1 MTSFKLERFPFGPDA
16 VRAWGAVDPRHRNWP
31 VVYVM
36 NNDKQVYVGESLNVE
51 GRMRQHLESK
61 HKQRLKSVRV
71 VLDDTFNKSA
81 CLDLESFLIRMF
93 HGDGRLEVLN
103 LNAGITDAEYYDR
116 EAYNK
121 TFRQIFDELR
131 THEELFQRT
140 VPQIV
145 NSDLFKLSP
154 FKALNHDQAI
164 AVDDILEGFFEDL
177 ASGVS
182 NTVVVEGNPGTGKTV
197 VAIYMLKLLEDIR
210 RHDPEEPLDIDS
222 IFSDYFTP
230 EHAALLKKLRFAIVV
245 PQQSLRDS
253 IAKVFKLTPG
263 LHKNQVLTP
272 FQVGESLEP
281 FDLLIV
287 DEAHRLNQ
295 RANQAAGPLNKKFRE
310 INERLFGWDDPQ
322 LTQLDWIRK
331 QSRHSILM
339 LDVGQTV
346 RPADLPVSLTR
357 ELADNAKNAGRHYP
371 LQTQMRIAADKDYVG
386 YIRAVLSDNP
396 PSEPEDFGEYDLRL
410 FTDLGEMRDE
420 LRKRE
425 EEYGLSRLVA
435 GYAWPWLSKNDPEAY
450 DIEIDGQRMRW
461 NSTTTDWINS
471 PKSVD
476 EVGSIHTVQGYD
488 LNYAGVVIGND
499 LQFDPVANKLVFHRA
514 SYFDKKG
521 RENNPKLGIT
531 YSDEDLLE
539 YVKNIYGVLL
549 TRGIRGTYLYICD
562 DTLNRKINH
571 LLKRY
576 HTIQNETMPPRS

>member
-16 VRAWGAVDPRHRNWP
+16 VRAWGAADPRHRNWP

-230 EHAALLKKLRFAIVV
+230 EHAELLKELRFAIVV

-263 LHKNQVLTP
+263 LQRNQVLTP

-322 LTQLDWIRK
+322 LTQLDWIQK

-357 ELADNAKNAGRHYP
+357 DLSGKAKNAGRHYP

-386 YIRAVLSDNP
+386 YIRAVLSDDP
-396 PSEPEDFGEYDLRL
+396 PSEPEDFGDYDLRL

-488 LNYAGVVIGND
+488 LNYAGVIIGND
-499 LQFDPVANKLVFHRA
+499 LRYDPATKKLVFDRA
-514 SYFDKKG
+514 NYYDKKG

-539 YVKNIYGVLL
+539 YVKNIYSVLL
-549 TRGIRGTYLYICD
+549 TRGIRGTYLYLTD
-562 DTLNRKINH
+562 HDLK
-571 LLKRY
+571 LLLQSF
-576 HTIQNETMPPRS
+576 ISQAP

>member
-61 HKQRLKSVRV
+61 EKKRLKSVRV

-116 EAYNK
+116 ETYNK

-131 THEELFQRT
+131 THEALFQRT

-210 RHDPEEPLDIDS
+210 HHDPEEPLDIDS
-222 IFSDYFTP
+222 IFSEYFTP
-230 EHAALLKKLRFAIVV
+230 EHAKLLKKLRFAIVV

-263 LHKNQVLTP
+263 LNQEQVRTP
-272 FQVGESLEP
+272 FQIGEDPKP

-295 RANQAAGPLNKKFRE
+295 RAGQAAAMLNKKFPQ
-310 INERLFGWDDPQ
+310 INERLFGKDEVTY
-322 LTQLDWIRK
+322 TQLDWIKK
-331 QSRHSILM
+331 QSKHVILM
-339 LDVGQTV
+339 LDTKQTV
-346 RPADLPVSLTR
+346 RPADLPISITER
-357 ELADNAKNAGRHYP
+357 LATSAKKSSRHYS
-371 LQTQMRIAADKDYVG
+371 LQTQMRIASDKDYVT
-386 YIRAVLSDNP
+386 YVRDILSDSP
-396 PSEPEDFGEYDLRL
+396 PKDRETFGEYDLRL
-410 FTDLGEMRDE
+410 FTDLGEMRE
-420 LRKRE
+420 QIGKRE

-435 GYAWPWLSKNDPEAY
+435 GYAWPWISNGDPTAY
-450 DIEIDGQRMRW
+450 DIVLDGQHLRW
-461 NSTTTDWINS
+461 NSVKKDWINS
-471 PKSVD
+471 PKSKE

-488 LNYAGVVIGND
+488 LNFAGVIIGND
-499 LQFDPVANKLVFHRA
+499 LQYDATTGKLLFDRANYHDTR
-514 SYFDKKG
+514 G
-521 RENNPKLGIT
+521 RQNNKKLGIK

-539 YVKNIYGVLL
+539 YVKNIYSVLL
-549 TRGIRGTYLYICD
+549 TRGIRGTYIYVCD
-562 DTLNRKINH
+562 RN
-571 LLKRY
+571 LKAALSTY
-576 HTIQNETMPPRS
+576 F

>member
-16 VRAWGAVDPRHRNWP
+16 VRAWGAADPRHRNWP

-164 AVDDILEGFFEDL
+164 AVDDTLEGFFEDL

-230 EHAALLKKLRFAIVV
+230 EHAELLKELRFAIVV

-263 LHKNQVLTP
+263 LQRNQVLTP

-322 LTQLDWIRK
+322 LTQLDWIQK

-357 ELADNAKNAGRHYP
+357 ELSGKAKNAGRHYP

-386 YIRAVLSDNP
+386 YIRAVLSDDP
-396 PSEPEDFGEYDLRL
+396 PSEPEDFGDYDLRL

-488 LNYAGVVIGND
+488 LNYAGVIIGND
-499 LQFDPVANKLVFHRA
+499 LRYDPATKKLVFDRA
-514 SYFDKKG
+514 NYYDKKG

-539 YVKNIYGVLL
+539 YVKNIYSVLL
-549 TRGIRGTYLYICD
+549 TRGIRGTYLYLTD
-562 DTLNRKINH
+562 HDLK
-571 LLKRY
+571 LLLQSF
-576 HTIQNETMPPRS
+576 ISQAP

>member
-1 MTSFKLERFPFGPDA
+1 MTSFKLERFPFGSDT

-61 HKQRLKSVRV
+61 EKQRLKSVRV

-116 EAYNK
+116 ETYNK

-131 THEELFQRT
+131 THEEMFQRT

-164 AVDDILEGFFEDL
+164 AVDDILEGFFDDL
-177 ASGVS
+177 ATGVS

-210 RHDPEEPLDIDS
+210 HHDPEEPLDIDS

-230 EHAALLKKLRFAIVV
+230 GYAELLKSLRFAIVV

-272 FQVGESLEP
+272 FQVGDSREQ

-287 DEAHRLNQ
+287 DEAHRLNH
-295 RANQAAGPLNKKFRE
+295 RANQASGPLNKKFRE

-322 LTQLDWIRK
+322 LTQLDWIRR

-346 RPADLPVSLTR
+346 RPADLPVAMTKQ
-357 ELADNAKNAGRHYP
+357 LAVEARAAGRHYP

-386 YIRAVLSDNP
+386 YIRALLSDNP
-396 PSEPEDFGEYDLRL
+396 PSAPEDFGDYDLRL
-410 FTDLGEMRDE
+410 FTDLGEMREE

-425 EEYGLSRLVA
+425 EEYGLARLVA
-435 GYAWPWLSKNDPEAY
+435 GYAWPWLSKDDPEAY
-450 DIEIDGQRMRW
+450 DIELDGERLRW

-488 LNYAGVVIGND
+488 LNYVGVIIGND
-499 LQFDPVANKLVFHRA
+499 LRFDPVTQKLVFDRSNYH
-514 SYFDKKG
+514 DKKG

-539 YVKNIYGVLL
+539 YVKNIYSVLL
-549 TRGIRGTYLYICD
+549 TRGIRGTYIYTHDRDFCS
-562 DTLNRKINH
+562 H
-571 LLKRY
+571 LSRIML
-576 HTIQNETMPPRS
+576 E

>member
-16 VRAWGAVDPRHRNWP
+16 VRAWGAADPRHRNWP

-230 EHAALLKKLRFAIVV
+230 EHAELLKELRFAIVV

-263 LHKNQVLTP
+263 LQRNQVLTP

-322 LTQLDWIRK
+322 LTQLDWIQK

-357 ELADNAKNAGRHYP
+357 ELSGKAKNAGRHYP

-386 YIRAVLSDNP
+386 YIRAVLSDDP
-396 PSEPEDFGEYDLRL
+396 PSEPEDFGDYDLRL

-488 LNYAGVVIGND
+488 LNYAGVIIGND
-499 LQFDPVANKLVFHRA
+499 LRYDPATKKLVFDRA
-514 SYFDKKG
+514 NYYDKKG

-539 YVKNIYGVLL
+539 YVKNIYSVLL
-549 TRGIRGTYLYICD
+549 TRGIRGTYLYLTD
-562 DTLNRKINH
+562 HDLK
-571 LLKRY
+571 LLLQSF
-576 HTIQNETMPPRS
+576 ISQAP